1 MTNTTLGFP
10 YPAATDP
17 PAGHTQIQALADA
30 VDLQPGVGSFTQAQ
44 ITAFTAGE
52 KRAGRIVWNS
62 TTGTLQ
68 RCDGSAFVDV
78 VLASG
83 AQTLASKTLTT
94 PTIGSMVNANHNHSA
109 GAGGGLIPES
119 SVTNLVSDLAAK
131 VASTIVDAKGD
142 LIVATAADTVSRLAV
157 GTNGQALVA
166 DSTAGTGLKWGNAG
180 SVLQVVSSALSTRFV
195 TSSHT
200 AVDIGLSATIT
211 LGSASN
217 KVLVCTSLICGGP
230 AADWVAEFTRLRNGS
245 SYGPQGRLGWLWAGV
260 STRPQSLTSMYLD
273 SPAST
278 SALTYKVQVQS
289 ELSNEVV
296 INGRGYDTALFG
308 ESTLTLM
315 EIAA

>member
-94 PTIGSMVNANHNHSA
+94 PTIGSMVNANHDHSA

-131 VASTIVDAKGD
+131 LTTPPAWTAWTPALTAATSSPTLGAG
-142 LIVATAADTVSRLAV
+142 ATATGYYAQTGKIVHLRGYIV
-157 GTNGQALVA
+157 FGG
-166 DSTAGTGLKWGNAG
+166 AGVNAG
-180 SVLQVVSSALSTRFV
+180 SGAYYISLPVSAALGGAHGGNVLV
-195 TSSHT
+195 TD
-200 AVDIGLSATIT
+200 ASATGSW
-211 LGSASN
+211 LGMMVMNDSGKCFINFANRTDGNNTVSHN
-217 KVLVCTSLICGGP
+217 APFAWTTS
-230 AADWVAEFTRLRNGS
+230 
-245 SYGPQGRLGWLWAGV
+245 
-260 STRPQSLTSMYLD
+260 D
-273 SPAST
+273 SIRFD
-278 SALTYKVQVQS
+278 LTY
-289 ELSNEVV
+289 E
-296 INGRGYDTALFG
+296 
-308 ESTLTLM
+308 
-315 EIAA
+315 AA